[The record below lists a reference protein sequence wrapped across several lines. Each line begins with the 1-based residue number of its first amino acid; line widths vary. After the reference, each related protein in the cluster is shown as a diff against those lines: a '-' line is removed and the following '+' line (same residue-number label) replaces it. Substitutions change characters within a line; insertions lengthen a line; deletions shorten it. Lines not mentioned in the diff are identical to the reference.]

1 MTNRR
6 KELSKS
12 MRLERRILISAAL
25 AIGLAG
31 APAPAQESEPQGEPQ
46 ATGVIGPPQ
55 LREFELPGTT
65 TTPAPSTQTT
75 APAATAPEP
84 AIQQP
89 PVIVLPDVPQAPVV
103 EAQRPAV
110 APSPSPASETASGQ
124 PESVASET
132 QTEPTVTDVAGP
144 DGNAVAAP
152 PASAEEP
159 AAADAEPVA
168 QPAPLGGGIP
178 WLYIALAALLG
189 AVGAIAFMKLRA
201 RQDSGEQEEVEEAE
215 EQAAVIRQPVP
226 AAPPAQAPV
235 RVPAAAPPPAPEPA
249 AAPAA
254 ASDGVVGIQIRP
266 WLNLEFR
273 PAQAAATLTE
283 AVVQFELLVTNS
295 GNAIARNVRI
305 EARMFNAGADQD
317 REISD
322 FFASPV
328 DPQTR
333 SRILAIPPRSGA
345 RMRSRV
351 AMPKESV
358 REITVDGRRLF
369 IPMVAINVVYE
380 WGEGRTGQTSMS
392 YLVGRE
398 PETPSTKMG
407 AFRLD
412 LGPRVYRSVGQRPSN
427 VAVLV

>member
-1 MTNRR
+1 
-6 KELSKS
+6 
-12 MRLERRILISAAL
+12 MRLERRILIL
-25 AIGLAG
+25 AVLAVGLAG
-31 APAPAQESEPQGEPQ
+31 APAAAQEGAQQGEPQ

-55 LREFELPGTT
+55 LREFELPGRT
-65 TTPAPSTQTT
+65 TTPAPSAEPA
-75 APAATAPEP
+75 APAATEPEP
-84 AIQQP
+84 TTQQP
-89 PVIVLPDVPQAPVV
+89 PVIVLPEAPQAPVV
-103 EAQRPAV
+103 QAERSAV
-110 APSPSPASETASGQ
+110 APSPSPSSQSASAQ
-124 PESVASET
+124 PGSAASET
-132 QTEPTVTDVAGP
+132 QIEPTVADVAVPG
-144 DGNAVAAP
+144 GNAVAAP
-152 PASAEEP
+152 PVSAEEP
-159 AAADAEPVA
+159 AAVDAEPVA
-168 QPAPLGGGIP
+168 QPAPSGGGIP

-189 AVGAIAFMKLRA
+189 AVVAIAFMKLRA
-201 RQDSGEQEEVEEAE
+201 RQDAGEQIEQEEIEEAQ
-215 EQAAVIRQPVP
+215 EQPAVIRRPVP
-226 AAPPAQAPV
+226 AAPPAQRPV
-235 RVPAAAPPPAPEPA
+235 RAPEPA

-283 AVVQFELLVTNS
+283 AVVQFELLITNS

-305 EARMFNAGADQD
+305 EARMFNAGVDQD